1 MEALLAQYGFGG
13 LGGRSQQDDEE
24 EEQPWVEEEE
34 EAEEGEAA
42 GLSFGADTAEVLRRI
57 RSATLW
63 FVSQLCEGR
72 LSDIQLVN
80 QAPQAD
86 DSGSGTQPRPLR
98 ATAAPQRC
106 LSLLGRHPES
116 AEQVARLW
124 VLLSLVHDQLMRG
137 EQATQR
143 ELWYKLKTC
152 EVFRSPRDVGEA
164 VQDAI
169 SLLQVPRSALG
180 ITASSKG
187 LVAGR
192 LVIHDRRTGTET
204 DCIVSGSGGVAIP
217 GDIARITGDYAFQ
230 TDAQLILVIEKDAV
244 FQRLLQQ
251 RFFDTAPCILVTGKG
266 VPDLASRRVA
276 FLSCL
281 SSAFP
286 NLPLVG
292 LVDWNP
298 AGCNILCIY
307 RFGSQRMGLE
317 SPHYALPA
325 LRWLGARSGQLREAD
340 ADAFQELTARDRS
353 QATNLAASL
362 ATAAPEWA
370 AELQAMLASGSK
382 AEIEALDTVG
392 SAADLPDLLLRC
404 LEQGDC
410 I

>member
-1 MEALLAQYGFGG
+1 MDALLAQYGFGG
-13 LGGRSQQDDEE
+13 LGGYSQAEDEE
-24 EEQPWVEEEE
+24 EGEQAWAEEDAGD
-34 EAEEGEAA
+34 EAEATAAEGI
-42 GLSFGADTAEVLRRI
+42 LSFDADAAEVLRRI

-63 FVSQLCEGR
+63 FVSQLSEGR
-72 LSDIQLVN
+72 LPDIQLVN
-80 QAPQAD
+80 QAPEAGSQGGEGG
-86 DSGSGTQPRPLR
+86 DSTQPRPLR
-98 ATAAPQRC
+98 SAAAPQRC

-124 VLLSLVHDQLMRG
+124 ILLSLVHDQLVRG

-192 LVIHDRRTGTET
+192 LVIHDQRTGTET
-204 DCIVSGSGGVAIP
+204 DCATSGSGGVAIP
-217 GDIARITGDYAFQ
+217 GDIARITRDYAFQ

-244 FQRLLQQ
+244 
-251 RFFDTAPCILVTGKG
+251 
-266 VPDLASRRVA
+266 A

-286 NLPLVG
+286 HLPLVG

-298 AGCNILCIY
+298 AGTRFGGCNILCIY

-325 LRWLGARSGQLREAD
+325 LRWLGARSTQLRQAD
-340 ADAFQELTARDRS
+340 ADSFQELTARDRS

-362 ATAAPEWA
+362 ATPAPEWA

-392 SAADLPDLLLRC
+392 GAADLPDLLLHC